1 MTATVEAVY
10 ENGVFR
16 PETRPALAEGA
27 HVTLIVESAPA
38 GGPDE
43 VLRLAAEVYAGMSS
57 QDIDEVERIAQRRS
71 LFDERQR

>member
-16 PETRPALAEGA
+16 PETPPALAEGA
-27 HVTLIVESAPA
+27 HVTLIVESAAA

-43 VLRLAAEVYAGMSS
+43 VLRLATQVYAGMSS
-57 QDIDEVERIAQRRS
+57 QDVDEVERIAVRRS
-71 LFDERQR
+71 LFGERLR